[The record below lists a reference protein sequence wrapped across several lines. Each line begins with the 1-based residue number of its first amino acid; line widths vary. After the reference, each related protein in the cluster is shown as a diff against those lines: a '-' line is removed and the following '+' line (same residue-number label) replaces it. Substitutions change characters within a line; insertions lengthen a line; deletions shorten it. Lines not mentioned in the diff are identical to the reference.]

1 MDINQPATPH
11 PTAADPATPA
21 PLDLDQIDPG
31 HSTGDQVDAEP
42 GIPSGQSGREDSAVP
57 ATENLLSLLMSM
69 DDVSNFLTDLTTAA
83 ALAVGPSA
91 SCAITAR
98 HDHQPWTVA
107 SSDARA
113 AALDESQ
120 YVALDGPCLQA
131 LRTGRVVSIP
141 DLAFEDRWP
150 VYRIQARA
158 SGLASSLSLP
168 LRSRDG
174 TTLGALN
181 VYHFELTHAFDDDL
195 GHRAETFAAEAAG
208 ALYLATRYWDA
219 AVSEQLEQAL
229 SSRSVIDQ
237 ALGILMGQQ
246 HCTADEAFTLLRK
259 RSQSSQHKLRDVAAD
274 LIDRATGQPPTTAR
288 PFER

>member
-1 MDINQPATPH
+1 MSSSAQVHPRPVRAGTVTTVDINQPATPH
-11 PTAADPATPA
+11 QKTP
-21 PLDLDQIDPG
+21 
-31 HSTGDQVDAEP
+31 DQVDVEP
-42 GIPSGQSGREDSAVP
+42 GLSAGQSGLEDSAVP

-69 DDVSNFLTDLTTAA
+69 DDVSNFLMDLTTAA
-83 ALAVGPSA
+83 AHAVGPSA

-120 YVALDGPCLQA
+120 SVALDGPCLQA
-131 LRTGRVVSIP
+131 LRTGQVVSIP
-141 DLAFEDRWP
+141 DLAVEDRWP
-150 VYRIQARA
+150 VYQLQARA

-174 TTLGALN
+174 STLGALN
-181 VYHFELTHAFDDDL
+181 VYHFELSHAFDDDL

-229 SSRSVIDQ
+229 SSRSGIDQ

-246 HCTADEAFTLLRK
+246 HCTADEAFSLLRR
-259 RSQSSQHKLRDVAAD
+259 RSQSSQQKLRDVAAE
-274 LIDRATGQPPTTAR
+274 LVDRASGQTGAPAR